1 MKKLLT
7 LIAFVV
13 TVTTFGQSVAISD
26 GSVADASAILD
37 VKSTTKVLPPR
48 MTVVQRD
55 AIASPATGL
64 QIWCSD
70 CKKLV

>member
-26 GSVADASAILD
+26 DGSVADASAILD
-37 VKSTTKVLPPR
+37 VKSTTKGF
-48 MTVVQRD
+48 
-55 AIASPATGL
+55 AATYDR
-64 QIWCSD
+64 SSA
-70 CKKLV
+70 

>member
-26 GSVADASAILD
+26 AGSVMP
-37 VKSTTKVLPPR
+37 LPY
-48 MTVVQRD
+48 
-55 AIASPATGL
+55 
-64 QIWCSD
+64 
-70 CKKLV
+70 